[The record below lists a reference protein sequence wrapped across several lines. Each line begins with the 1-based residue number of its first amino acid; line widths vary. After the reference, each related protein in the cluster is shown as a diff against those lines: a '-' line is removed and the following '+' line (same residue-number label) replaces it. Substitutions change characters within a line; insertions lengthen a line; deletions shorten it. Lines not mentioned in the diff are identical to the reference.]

1 MVLFFFSPLP
11 STILEEVEVGFDTTV
26 GSILKFLFIQ

>member
-1 MVLFFFSPLP
+1 MVLFPPLL
-11 STILEEVEVGFDTTV
+11 SKILEEVEVGFDTTV